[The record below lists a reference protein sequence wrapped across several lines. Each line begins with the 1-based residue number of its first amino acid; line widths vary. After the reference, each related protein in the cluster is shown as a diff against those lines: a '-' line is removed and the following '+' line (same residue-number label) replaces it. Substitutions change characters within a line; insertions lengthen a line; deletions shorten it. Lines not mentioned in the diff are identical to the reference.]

1 MQIGRS
7 GSAFVYL
14 ATGILAVAALY
25 FGKPILMPIAL
36 ATLFAFLLSPLVDS
50 LCRVGL
56 RQSIA
61 VILVVVLMFSL
72 LGGMIW
78 GFGRQLTAL
87 VYQLPD
93 YRQNIQE
100 KIEDLRNA
108 GSGSGVERIKLA
120 WRELKGELKKTST
133 ATAT

>member
-72 LGGMIW
+72 LGGHDL
-78 GFGRQLTAL
+78 GFWEATDRLG
-87 VYQLPD
+87 LPV
-93 YRQNIQE
+93 
-100 KIEDLRNA
+100 A
-108 GSGSGVERIKLA
+108 GLQAEHPGKD
-120 WRELKGELKKTST
+120 
-133 ATAT
+133 